1 MLQVWLADE
10 SLLVLKGGSTPDRS
24 GFDSPWSPI
33 DNFQAPY
40 REPVLPPPD
49 FDPDTLDIGVGV
61 PIETL
66 VRERARTRDSQ
77 TPPPATP
84 TAPPTT
90 PAPAPPP
97 RPRVTP
103 PPAAADPLQPYK
115 EEVAAGREE
124 FRQFLD
130 DVSQFISDME
140 NFHSV
145 KQQSASKTL
154 VRTLPPPP
162 PSPAPV
168 TVTPAPL
175 PSPAPTPSPAY
186 PISYTSPNARV
197 FLSTNYISHTS
208 TSLPPVSSTL
218 PPARKQVRY
227 I

>member
-1 MLQVWLADE
+1 MYNRLWN
-10 SLLVLKGGSTPDRS
+10 R
-24 GFDSPWSPI
+24 WS
-33 DNFQAPY
+33 NTQHYFQAPY

-66 VRERARTRDSQ
+66 VRERARTRDTQ
-77 TPPPATP
+77 TPPPA
-84 TAPPTT
+84 PPTT
-90 PAPAPPP
+90 PPPPP
-97 RPRVTP
+97 RPRVTPPPPP

-162 PSPAPV
+162 PSPSPAPV

-197 FLSTNYISHTS
+197 FLSTNYISHAS
-208 TSLPPVSSTL
+208 TSPPPVSTTLPPV
-218 PPARKQVRY
+218 RKQVGY